1 MLLGLAMAASVA
13 ARAAVVYS
21 NLNASG
27 SATVGSGFTNY
38 AQRFTTVSAGS
49 GFQLDLNLVSLSG
62 TRAYSI
68 ELWSADVAGTQVNSL
83 LAAIGS
89 GSVSS
94 TDKTAVTTFNSSYA
108 LAAATNYFI
117 KITADTGSF
126 GAVLGPS
133 SNTALNSVT
142 RYGVGNLNNQSAGD
156 ALAMRVEVAAGAAV
170 PDAPSRWITGLG
182 ASLGVA
188 AMALRSRRLP
198 SRRAAPGITR

>member
-1 MLLGLAMAASVA
+1 MAAAGA

-27 SATVGSGFTNY
+27 SASVGSGFTNY

-68 ELWSADVAGTQVNSL
+68 ELWSADVAGTQVSSL

-126 GAVLGPS
+126 GLALGPN

-142 RYGVGNLNNQSAGD
+142 RYGVGNLNNQTSTAIG
-156 ALAMRVEVAAGAAV
+156 MRVDVTTGAAV

-188 AMALRSRRLP
+188 AMALRSRRP
-198 SRRAAPGITR
+198 PAPTRPGHRAVAGP